1 MNALRT
7 YLWWS
12 KRAKKNL
19 HCITYMMKNPKW
31 FYYINQ
37 YNETTTTTTKICLG
51 VCYPY
56 CYKFWYNSRYEMYV
70 LGISPTN
77 LLFFDFVLFCFLL
90 HSVLRSQFSHLTETL
105 SARTAYELLL
115 IWHMRQTIHAIEN
128 WRLTKTEK
136 RTKNQKTN
144 SFTKKIYHQAKPSLN
159 QTNSK
164 SIFFSVFTIQ
174 A

>member
-70 LGISPTN
+70 LGISPTI
-77 LLFFDFVLFCFLL
+77 LLFFDFVLFFITLGFT
-90 HSVLRSQFSHLTETL
+90 FSIFSLDRNIICTYCLWIVVDMTYE
-105 SARTAYELLL
+105 AYELTSLFL
-115 IWHMRQTIHAIEN
+115 IYTCDWKLKVNQNR
-128 WRLTKTEK
+128 K
-136 RTKNQKTN
+136 KN
-144 SFTKKIYHQAKPSLN
+144 KKPKN
-159 QTNSK
+159 K
-164 SIFFSVFTIQ
+164 
-174 A
+174 